1 MMFEKNMKIAYLL
14 DFYIDALDEHSAT
27 IMKAY
32 YEDDL
37 SLAEIARGEG
47 ISRQGIRHIIKKG
60 EEQLEFLESRL
71 GLARRYTELE
81 DAVKV
86 LWEIKE
92 HLSASSDERFLKDA
106 ERIDETVAVIL
117 NKGV

>member
-86 LWEIKE
+86 LLEIKE

>member
-1 MMFEKNMKIAYLL
+1 MFEKNMKIAYHL

-27 IMKAY
+27 ILKAY

-71 GLARRYTELE
+71 GLARRYCELE
-81 DAVKV
+81 DSVKV
-86 LWEIKE
+86 LEEIRE
-92 HLSASSDERFLKDA
+92 RLSSSSDEGFLKDA
-106 ERIDETVAVIL
+106 ERITEIIAVIL